1 MTQRSIRLFQ
11 MDAVVGDF
19 SVNLQKLARAA
30 EQARA
35 DGISILIA
43 PELALTGYPP
53 EDLLLRPAL
62 IQKLEIAETKLCE
75 ISEGLTL
82 CVGLPTVAPKNLEIA
97 TRVT

>member
-19 SVNLQKLARAA
+19 SVNLRKLARAA

-53 EDLLLRPAL
+53 EDLLFASSADP
-62 IQKLEIAETKLCE
+62 E
-75 ISEGLTL
+75 
-82 CVGLPTVAPKNLEIA
+82 VGD
-97 TRVT
+97 R

>member
-1 MTQRSIRLFQ
+1 MTRRSIRLFQ
-11 MDAVVGDF
+11 MDATVGDF
-19 SVNLQKLARAA
+19 SNNLQKLARAA
-30 EQARA
+30 DQARA

-62 IQKLEIAETKLCE
+62 IQKLDVAETKLCE

-82 CVGLPTVAPKNLEIA
+82 CVGLPTLAPKML
-97 TRVT
+97 RDC

>member
-11 MDAVVGDF
+11 MDATVGDF
-19 SVNLQKLARAA
+19 SVNLQKLSRAA
-30 EQARA
+30 AQARA

-62 IQKLEIAETKLCE
+62 IHKLEFAETKLCE

-82 CVGLPTVAPKNLEIA
+82 VLGC
-97 TRVT
+97 RH